1 MKIPN
6 MKMPSLDND
15 KNAAIFAV
23 AIICICALWALESD
37 AKDILIPAITGIFA
51 IVTGSKT
58 KE

>member
-1 MKIPN
+1 MN
-6 MKMPSLDND
+6 MPSLDND

-23 AIICICALWALESD
+23 ASICIGALWTLGPE

-51 IVTGSKT
+51 IVTGSRT